1 MKLFKNKRNLIDE
14 TLFYYIQRI
23 VHLGGNKKAYKFTN
37 VSPSL
42 AKMLKKEYIGEY
54 LKEKKIFFMDFN
66 RDKEIFIIDCT
77 LGNLENIITK
87 LLKKEDDD

>member
-1 MKLFKNKRNLIDE
+1 M
-14 TLFYYIQRI
+14 I
-23 VHLGGNKKAYKFTN
+23 VLNGW
-37 VSPSL
+37 
-42 AKMLKKEYIGEY
+42 
-54 LKEKKIFFMDFN
+54 EKKIFFMDFN